1 MKNKHHYHLAEILV
15 VEDEEDH
22 SRLIKK
28 TLEAIGQLRN
38 DIVLIENGQEAL
50 DYLRKKGRYAGSD
63 HSMPILILLDIKL
76 PLKNGFEVLEE
87 LKADKEL
94 KNIPVVVLTTASSK
108 EDIERALSMGA
119 NDYIS
124 KPVKFDD
131 FRNKVNSLGY
141 YWGIVSDSHKL
152 FN

>member
-50 DYLRKKGRYAGSD
+50 DYLRKEGSYAGSD

-76 PLKNGFEVLEE
+76 PLKNGFEVIQE

-108 EDIERALSMGA
+108 EDIERAMSMGA
-119 NDYIS
+119 NDYIT

-141 YWGIVSDSHKL
+141 YWGIVSDAHRL
-152 FN
+152 FD